1 MPLHVLGPILHLSL
15 IIKVHFF
22 LKKSDFVFD
31 LVGKSGKVSHTRVN
45 EWDTSG
51 IYVMLMLT
59 GEYEHTLDDKNRLF
73 VSNKLR
79 SQIDVEE
86 HGSNFY
92 LVMGANGILC
102 MYPEKYFKE
111 IVLAGAPGM
120 AAPDEA
126 VAFERLSFALASKVE
141 LDRQGRLLLGEKLR
155 KRVKLTN
162 NLTLV
167 GVRDHI
173 ELWNSQDWEKYLSDN
188 LTQYQSQVMQAR
200 QAVLQKQSRDMD
212 L

>member
-1 MPLHVLGPILHLSL
+1 
-15 IIKVHFF
+15 
-22 LKKSDFVFD
+22 
-31 LVGKSGKVSHTRVN
+31 
-45 EWDTSG
+45 
-51 IYVMLMLT
+51 MLMLT
-59 GEYEHTLDDKNRLF
+59 GEYEHTIDEKNRLF
-73 VSNKLR
+73 ISNKLR
-79 SQIDVEE
+79 SQIDCEKY
-86 HGSNFY
+86 GSNFY
-92 LVMGANGILC
+92 LAMGTNGIYCL
-102 MYPEKYFKE
+102 YPDKYFQQ
-111 IVLAGAPGM
+111 IALAGAPGM

-155 KRVKLTN
+155 KRVKLAS

-212 L
+212 I